1 MDLAHICPNTLKDV
15 DDCIESGLYK
25 IFFASKFVNIDEF
38 TKQKYKGNNI
48 MKCIPGYEAVT
59 QMPRGYISY
68 NNSNEWLFKLACMK
82 FILQYNIIP
91 ISYTN
96 LNSIMNIKRS
106 TGKIQRAHFSK
117 NNCIRM
123 SKSYN
128 KLVAN
133 CSFNEN
139 DDVDNKN
146 NEPTIFSNKTKSVLI
161 GDLIKLN
168 NIDKLIINY
177 KIYSDEYISTLNE
190 LQQECFNHYNKLIH
204 DWFKTFEENLDEDI
218 KIIINVD
225 HFNI

>member
-1 MDLAHICPNTLKDV
+1 MDLSNTYPDTLEDV
-15 DDCIESGLYK
+15 NDCIESGLYK
-25 IFFASKFVNIDEF
+25 IFFASKFLNMDEF
-38 TKQKYKGNNI
+38 TKQEYKENNI

-59 QMPRGYISY
+59 QIPRGFICY

-106 TGKIQRAHFSK
+106 SGKIQRAHFSK

-133 CSFNEN
+133 CSFNES
-139 DDVDNKN
+139 DDI
-146 NEPTIFSNKTKSVLI
+146 EPTIFSEKTKSVLI

-177 KIYSDEYISTLNE
+177 KIYSDEYIYTLNE
-190 LQQECFNHYNKLIH
+190 FQQECFNHYNKLMH
-204 DWFKTFEENLDEDI
+204 DWFKTFEENLDEDV

-225 HFNI
+225 HFDGN